1 MSVSTGRRAAAE
13 LAAWAALG
21 ALVAFDALCLISSIV
36 FLLVV
41 LGPVT
46 WLVGVRLARRTAE
59 PAARWGAALGAAA
72 FPLFLAY
79 TNRHGPGTY
88 CHPIGTPQF
97 PGTECADEW
106 DPRPWLA
113 IGVALVLA
121 APAGFLLTRRR
132 KPAATGPVSG
142 GGRRA

>member
-1 MSVSTGRRAAAE
+1 MARSPRGRAAAE
-13 LAAWAALG
+13 LAAWVAFG
-21 ALVAFDALCLISSIV
+21 ALVAFDALCLVSALV

-46 WLVGVRLARRTAE
+46 ALLGARLARRTSE

-72 FPLFLAY
+72 LPSFFAY

-88 CHPIGTPQF
+88 CHAIGAPPF
-97 PGTECADEW
+97 AGTQCDEQW

-113 IGVALVLA
+113 IGIALVLA
-121 APAGFLLTRRR
+121 GPAGFLLHRRR
-132 KPAATGPVSG
+132 PPAGPVSDV
-142 GGRRA
+142 GRRA